1 MLVGIPTI
9 WGLNLVGNLFSKIL
23 PMGPV
28 MSIIALKNP
37 FQAFFVTK
45 NSLETK
51 NDPQKDTVVTNVIS
65 NVYEKYLDSPE

>member
-1 MLVGIPTI
+1 
-9 WGLNLVGNLFSKIL
+9 
-23 PMGPV
+23 MGPV

-51 NDPQKDTVVTNVIS
+51 NDPEKHTIVTNVIS